1 MGEVVSF
8 RENDVGKKKRRE
20 NRHLVLCVRSLRFP
34 IDAKRTFLNKD
45 ATSRSHNHFVSI
57 DFAILKNRNEGI
69 ESEPRGK
76 HNSEAHL
83 RADFQVSVLQ
93 SLQKPQNILRK
104 VTGRDDHL
112 KGKR

>member
-8 RENDVGKKKRRE
+8 RENVVGKKKRRE

-57 DFAILKNRNEGI
+57 DFAILKI
-69 ESEPRGK
+69 KMRGL
-76 HNSEAHL
+76 S
-83 RADFQVSVLQ
+83 Q
-93 SLQKPQNILRK
+93 SLGESTIQKLTFVLIFRSAYSRVFK
-104 VTGRDDHL
+104 SL
-112 KGKR
+112 KISCVR